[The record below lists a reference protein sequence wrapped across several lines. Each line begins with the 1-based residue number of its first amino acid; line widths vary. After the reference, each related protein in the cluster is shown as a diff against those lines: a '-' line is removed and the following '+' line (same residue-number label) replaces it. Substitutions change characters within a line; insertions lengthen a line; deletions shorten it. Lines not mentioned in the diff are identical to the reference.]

1 MHFSKRVRILLF
13 AGLGAVAGLGV
24 TVGILIWQFRPIA
37 RNYVLTALRDRY
49 KSEVE
54 LGDLQISFFPKV
66 KATGENLVLR
76 FRGRADLPPLVR
88 VRKFT
93 LDANLAGFF
102 RNPRRIRH
110 LTLEGTEI
118 RLPPHSKSNEG
129 GKTPSKLPFVLDEVV
144 ANGTRLETI
153 PSDPAKEPLVF
164 DIHEM
169 TLHSVGIG
177 QAMTF
182 HARLENAKPP
192 GAIHSDGKF
201 GPWDADDPSATA
213 VSGQYT
219 FRDADLGV
227 FHGIGGTLSSD
238 GRYEGRLDRIEVRG
252 TTDTPNFTLS
262 TADRPIP
269 LHTEF
274 EATVDG
280 TDGDTILHPVR
291 ARLGQSSFEV
301 SGAID
306 RGALEEHKTILLDA
320 RAGDARLEDFLRLA
334 VQAKP
339 PMTGRIAFNT
349 KVKIPPGESDVMDRL
364 ELDGVFGLH
373 GVRFTSAD
381 VEGKIAALSHRA
393 QGDPK
398 ETTTDIAAD
407 FKGSFHLRQG
417 TLALP
422 DMQFSVPGAVVSLK
436 GTYGVKAGS
445 LDFRGTAKMD
455 ATVSEMTTG
464 IKRVLLKPVDPLFRR
479 DGAGAVLPIEISG
492 MRGAPSFRLDIGR
505 VLKRK

>member
-1 MHFSKRVRILLF
+1 MLF
-13 AGLGAVAGLGV
+13 AGLGVLIGLGV
-24 TVGILIWQFRPIA
+24 TIGILIWQFRPIA
-37 RNYVLTALRDRY
+37 RNYVLTALRERY
-49 KSEVE
+49 KSKVE
-54 LGDLQISFFPKV
+54 LGDLQISFFPSV

-76 FRGRADLPPLVR
+76 FGGRSDLPPLVR

-118 RLPPHSKSNEG
+118 RIPPHAESNSSSKSPP
-129 GKTPSKLPFVLDEVV
+129 KFPFVLDEVV
-144 ANGTRLETI
+144 ANGTRLETM
-153 PSDPAKEPLVF
+153 PSDPTKDPLVF
-164 DIHEM
+164 DIHEL
-169 TLHSVGIG
+169 TLNSVGLG
-177 QAMTF
+177 NAMNF

-219 FRDADLGV
+219 FREANLGV

-238 GRYEGRLDRIEVRG
+238 GRYEGRLDRLEVQG

-269 LHTEF
+269 LHTQF

-306 RGALEEHKTILLDA
+306 RGALEKHKTILLDA
-320 RAGDARLEDFLRLA
+320 RTGDARLEDFLRLA
-334 VQAKP
+334 VKAKP
-339 PMTGRIAFNT
+339 PMMGRIAFNT
-349 KVKIPPGESDVMDRL
+349 KVKIPPGDSEVVDRL
-364 ELDGVFGLH
+364 ELDGVFALRA
-373 GVRFTSAD
+373 VRFTSAD
-381 VEGKIAALSHRA
+381 VAEKIADLSHRA

-398 ETTTDIAAD
+398 DTAADVAAD
-407 FKGSFHLRQG
+407 FKGNFHLRQG
-417 TLALP
+417 TLRLP
-422 DMQFSVPGAVVSLK
+422 DLQFSVPGAAVSLK
-436 GTYGVKAGS
+436 GTYSVKSGD
-445 LDFRGTAKMD
+445 LDFKGTAKMD

-492 MRGAPSFRLDIGR
+492 TRGSPSFRLDIGR